1 MMQRRTWGMLC
12 LLAMGSC
19 QLGCEDQGKK
29 SARLVEKDIDYVVAA
44 ARRDVGEVRRGM
56 PAGAKE
62 LSPLFADASPEK
74 PASADARK
82 ELLRLREDNLDLS
95 AAKSTF
101 FLIAHRDG
109 TILRNNL
116 EEDEMVDQDLFHVY
130 PKAKKA
136 LEQDYVEFTG
146 SWDVARG
153 VNGRPDAQWL
163 AAARIMAE
171 GEVAGLFVTGWSW
184 SAYAYRL
191 ETALRS
197 HVLGET
203 EEGGKVP
210 LHYVYVIAGGK
221 AYGAPVA
228 PEVNGEAILQQN
240 PLQKAQADQ
249 PVTLKLEITH
259 RAFGLGLQRVPEL
272 GADVVLAVLRSE
284 T

>member
-1 MMQRRTWGMLC
+1 MMAQRAFWT
-12 LLAMGSC
+12 LLFFGALAL

-29 SARLVEKDIDYVVAA
+29 SARLVEADLAHVVAA
-44 ARRDVGEVRRGM
+44 AQRDVGEVRRGM
-56 PAGAKE
+56 PAGAQE
-62 LSPLFADASPEK
+62 LSRLFAEADPEM
-74 PASADARK
+74 PASADARR
-82 ELLRLREDNLDLS
+82 ELLRLRDDNLDLS

-116 EEDEMVDQDLFHVY
+116 EEDEMVDQDLFAAY
-130 PKAKKA
+130 PGSRRA
-136 LEQDYVEFTG
+136 LAEDYLEFTG
-146 SWDVARG
+146 SWELARG

-163 AAARIMAE
+163 AASRVMVKDK
-171 GEVAGLFVTGWSW
+171 VAGLFVTGWSW
-184 SAYAYRL
+184 SSYAYRL

-210 LHYVYVIAGGK
+210 LHYVYVIVGGK

-228 PEVNGEAILQQN
+228 PEVNGKAILEQN
-240 PLQKAQADQ
+240 PLQKAKAEA
-249 PVTLKLEITH
+249 PLTLELEITH
-259 RAFGLGLQRVPEL
+259 REFGLGLQKVPEL
-272 GADVVLAVLRSE
+272 GDDVVLAVLRSE